1 MNKAASQLD
10 FSNTQLAFQAKS
22 GTQLRKAYWLFRMIG
37 IPWLNA
43 IGPSMLSASLRMGL
57 PVKGIVKNTL
67 FEVFCGGE
75 SLAETSMTSKYLFQ
89 YNVRTILDYSV
100 EGKRNETGFDSTA
113 QEIVDTLLHGGSHEE
128 VAFSACKITG
138 FAGIDLLEKIQ
149 TLISEGK
156 SLVEGLSESEQAAF
170 ERVRTRI
177 DKICQTAV
185 EQKTPVFI
193 DAEESWMQDTID
205 MLAEEMMEKHNQENA
220 WVATT
225 VQMYRWDRLDYLT
238 ETIKKSNEKGYQLG
252 VKVVRGAYLEKET
265 DRAEEMGYKN
275 PMQPD
280 KASTDR
286 AYDAA
291 LRVCVENIGHV
302 HICAGTHNEDS
313 SLLLTQ
319 LMKEHDLPN
328 DHAHILFAQLL
339 GMSDHISFNL
349 GHAGYNT
356 AKYLPYGPVKAV
368 MPYLMRRANENTSV
382 AGQAGRELQLLRT
395 EFRRRGR
402 EGK

>member
-1 MNKAASQLD
+1 MEKVAPQLD
-10 FSNTQLAFQAKS
+10 FSNTRLAFQAKS
-22 GTQLRKAYWLFRMIG
+22 NNQLRKAYWLFKMIG
-37 IPWLNA
+37 IPWINA
-43 IGPSMLSASLRMGL
+43 IGPKLLSASLKIGL

-100 EGKRNETGFDSTA
+100 EGKRNEKGFDNTA
-113 QEIVDTLLHGGSHEE
+113 NEIVNTLLHGGAHEE

-138 FAGIDLLEKIQ
+138 FAAIHLLEKVQ
-149 TLISEGK
+149 KLIREGK
-156 SLVEGLSESEQAAF
+156 SLSEGLNEKEQAAF
-170 ERVRTRI
+170 ERVRNRI
-177 DKICQTAV
+177 DKICRTAV

-205 MLAEEMMEKHNQENA
+205 MLAEEMMEKYNQENA

-225 VQMYRWDRLDYLT
+225 VQMYRWDRLAYLKGL
-238 ETIKKSNEKGYQLG
+238 IQQSKDKGYQLG

-280 KASTDR
+280 KVSTDR
-286 AYDAA
+286 DYDEA
-291 LRVCVENIGHV
+291 LRLCVAHIDHV
-302 HICAGTHNEDS
+302 HLCAGTHNEKS

-319 LMKEHDLPN
+319 LMKEKGLPN
-328 DHAHILFAQLL
+328 DHPHILFSQLL

-368 MPYLMRRANENTSV
+368 MPYLIRRANENTSV
-382 AGQAGRELQLLRT
+382 AGQAGRELQLLST
-395 EFRRRGR
+395 EFRRRR
-402 EGK
+402 RAEK

>member
-1 MNKAASQLD
+1 MNKVAPQLD

-22 GTQLRKAYWLFRMIG
+22 DLQLRKAYWLFKMIG
-37 IPWLNA
+37 IPWINA
-43 IGPSMLSASLRMGL
+43 IGPKLLSTSLKIGL
-57 PVKGIVKNTL
+57 PVKGIVKKTL

-75 SLAETSMTSKYLFQ
+75 SLAETARTSAYLFQ
-89 YNVRTILDYSV
+89 FNVRTILDYSV
-100 EGKRNETGFDSTA
+100 EGERNEEGFDRTA
-113 QEIVDTLLHGGSHEE
+113 NEIVNTLLHGGNHEE

-138 FAGIDLLEKIQ
+138 FGKINLLEKAQ
-149 TLISEGK
+149 LVLREGK
-156 SLVEGLSESEQAAF
+156 PLSEGLSEKDLAAF
-170 ERVRTRI
+170 EQVRARI

-185 EQKTPVFI
+185 DQKTPVFI

-205 MLAEEMMEKHNQENA
+205 MLAEEMMEKYNGENA

-225 VQMYRWDRLDYLT
+225 VQMYRWDRLVYLKELIQRSKT
-238 ETIKKSNEKGYQLG
+238 KGYQLG
-252 VKVVRGAYLEKET
+252 IKVVRGAYLEKET

-280 KASTDR
+280 KQSTDHD
-286 AYDAA
+286 YDVA
-291 LRVCVENIGHV
+291 LRLCIENIDHV
-302 HICAGTHNEDS
+302 HICAGTHNETS

-319 LMKEHDLPN
+319 LMKEKGLPN
-328 DHAHILFAQLL
+328 DHSHILFSQLL

-368 MPYLMRRANENTSV
+368 MPYLIRRANENTSV
-382 AGQAGRELQLLRT
+382 AGQSSRELKLLRT
-395 EFRRRGR
+395 EFSRRKKER
-402 EGK
+402 K